1 MEDSEQPQNT
11 KPDLS
16 LKNFRFLIPYLYP
29 YRWRYLW
36 GFVCLIA
43 VDSAQ
48 ILIPQFTARAI
59 NLVTAGEG
67 EGVRSRILFLCLGM
81 VAAMAV
87 ISTGRFLWR
96 YFIHG
101 ASRRIE
107 TELRGNLFSHLLSLS
122 YDFYQRSKIGDLMA
136 RSTNDINGIRE
147 AIGWGLVMLVDGTV
161 MVLGIL
167 VVIFIQ
173 DAKTAAFALIPL
185 PPITLLILLFG
196 NAVGARFRRA
206 QETYS
211 RMSETVQEAF
221 SGVRV
226 IKSFVKEW
234 WFGKKF
240 AAANDDYRDSN
251 MELVKIYGIFF
262 PLITFLSGLTSLIVI
277 LVGGMRVVEGS
288 LSPGALVALFSY
300 FQMLIW
306 PLMGAGFMV
315 NVIQRG
321 ASSLGRVKEILDTRP
336 SIESPRE
343 FPREFPVHPQRNLQ
357 KTGSVFTPSLR
368 QNSAGEEAPLSAP
381 PLLEIRNLTL
391 AYSPEGGR
399 NVLSAVNL
407 RLEEGEM
414 LGILGRTGSGKSSF
428 IKALPR
434 MIDPPPGM
442 VFLKG
447 RDVRDWD
454 LEELR
459 ACFALAPQDSFL
471 FSDSIKNNIGYGLDA
486 QGEEADFA
494 RAAGFAA
501 LNRDLEA
508 FSSGWDT
515 LIGERGLSLSG
526 GQKQRVAIARA
537 FITAPEILI
546 LDDALSAVD
555 TETEQ
560 RILSALN
567 AEREKCKR
575 QGRALTVI
583 IVSHRVSTLSRADKV
598 AVFENGSLSEYG
610 SPKEL
615 QDSGGFFSRT
625 AALQHLGD
633 SAGPAGTAE
642 ASPRSERHGSKNG

>member
-1 MEDSEQPQNT
+1 MKDSEQPQNT

-36 GFVCLIA
+36 GFVCLIV

-59 NLVTAGEG
+59 NLVAAREG
-67 EGVRSRILFLCLGM
+67 EGALWSHILFLCLGM

-107 TELRGNLFSHLLSLS
+107 TELRGNLFRHLLSLS
-122 YDFYQRSKIGDLMA
+122 YDFYQKSKIGDLMA

-211 RMSETVQEAF
+211 HMSETVQETF

-240 AAANDDYRDSN
+240 TAANDDYRDAN

-300 FQMLIW
+300 FQMLVW

-336 SIESPRE
+336 SIESP
-343 FPREFPVHPQRNLQ
+343 QRNFQ
-357 KTGSVFTPSLR
+357 KTGSVFTPPVR
-368 QNSAGEEAPLSAP
+368 QNSAGEETRLSAP

-391 AYSPEGGR
+391 AYTREGGK
-399 NVLSAVNL
+399 NVLSGVNL

-428 IKALPR
+428 IKVLPR

-447 RDVRDWD
+447 LDVRDWD
-454 LEELR
+454 LGELR

-471 FSDSIKNNIGYGLDA
+471 FSDSIKNNIGYGLDG

-508 FSSGWDT
+508 FSLGWDT

-537 FITAPEILI
+537 LITSPEILI

-560 RILSALN
+560 RVLSALN
-567 AEREKCKR
+567 AEREECKR

-610 SPKEL
+610 SPREL

-625 AALQHLGD
+625 AALQRLGD
-633 SAGPAGTAE
+633 SAGPAGAGE
-642 ASPRSERHGSKNG
+642 ASSRGERHGSANG

>member
-59 NLVTAGEG
+59 NLVAREG
-67 EGVRSRILFLCLGM
+67 EGAVRSQILFLCLGM

-196 NAVGARFRRA
+196 NAVGSRFRRA

-211 RMSETVQEAF
+211 RMSETVQETF

-240 AAANDDYRDSN
+240 AAANDDYRDAN

-262 PLITFLSGLTSLIVI
+262 PLITFLSGITSLIVI

-300 FQMLIW
+300 FQMLVW

-336 SIESPRE
+336 SIESLKS
-343 FPREFPVHPQRNLQ
+343 PQRNFQ

-368 QNSAGEEAPLSAP
+368 RNSAEEEARLPAP

-391 AYSPEGGR
+391 AYTPEGGK

-407 RLEEGEM
+407 RLEAGEM

-434 MIDPPPGM
+434 MIDPPAGM

-447 RDVRDWD
+447 LDVRDWD
-454 LEELR
+454 LGELR

-471 FSDSIKNNIGYGLDA
+471 FSDSIKNNISYGLDG

-494 RAAGFAA
+494 KAAGFAA

-567 AEREKCKR
+567 AEREERKR

-610 SPKEL
+610 SPGEL

-625 AALQHLGD
+625 AALQRLGD
-633 SAGPAGTAE
+633 SAGHEGAAE
-642 ASPRSERHGSKNG
+642 ASSRSERHGSKNG

>member
-1 MEDSEQPQNT
+1 MADSEQPQNT
-11 KPDLS
+11 GSGMS
-16 LKNFRFLIPYLYP
+16 LKKIRFLIPYLYP

-36 GFVCLIA
+36 GFICLIA

-48 ILIPQFTARAI
+48 ILIPQFTAGAI
-59 NLVTAGEG
+59 NLAAAWEG
-67 EGVRSRILFLCLGM
+67 EGTVWRRILFLCLGM

-87 ISTGRFLWR
+87 ISSGRFLWR

-122 YDFYQRSKIGDLMA
+122 YDFYQKSKIGDLMA

-161 MVLGIL
+161 MVLAIL

-211 RMSETVQEAF
+211 RMSETVQETF

-240 AAANDDYRDSN
+240 AAANDDYRDAN

-262 PLITFLSGLTSLIVI
+262 PFITFLSGLTSLIVI
-277 LVGGMRVVEGS
+277 LVGGIRVVEGS

-315 NVIQRG
+315 NIIQRG

-336 SIESPRE
+336 SIESSPESSRL
-343 FPREFPVHPQRNLQ
+343 PGP
-357 KTGSVFTPSLR
+357 
-368 QNSAGEEAPLSAP
+368 APLPAEETRLPAP

-391 AYSPEGGR
+391 AYTREGGK
-399 NVLSAVNL
+399 NVLSGVNL

-447 RDVRDWD
+447 RDVRDWE
-454 LEELR
+454 LGELR

-471 FSDSIKNNIGYGLDA
+471 FSDSIKNNIGYGL
-486 QGEEADFA
+486 GGRGGEADFA
-494 RAAGFAA
+494 AAAGFAA
-501 LNRDLEA
+501 LDRDLEA

-537 FITAPEILI
+537 FITSSGILI

-555 TETEQ
+555 AETEQ
-560 RILSALN
+560 CILSALN
-567 AEREKCKR
+567 REREERKR
-575 QGRALTVI
+575 QGGALTVI

-610 SPKEL
+610 SPREL

-625 AALQHLGD
+625 AALQRLGD
-633 SAGPAGTAE
+633 SAGTEGAGGP
-642 ASPRSERHGSKNG
+642 SSGGERHGGGHG

>member
-1 MEDSEQPQNT
+1 MENSEQPQNG

-59 NLVTAGEG
+59 NLVAAREG
-67 EGVRSRILFLCLGM
+67 EGAVWGQILFLCLGM

-147 AIGWGLVMLVDGTV
+147 AIGWGLVMLIDGTV

-211 RMSETVQEAF
+211 HMSETVQETF

-240 AAANDDYRDSN
+240 AAANDDYRNAN

-262 PLITFLSGLTSLIVI
+262 PFITFLSGLTSLIVI

-288 LSPGALVALFSY
+288 VSPGALVALFSY
-300 FQMLIW
+300 FQMLVW

-336 SIESPRE
+336 SIESPG
-343 FPREFPVHPQRNLQ
+343 HPQRDFQ
-357 KTGSVFTPSLR
+357 KAGSVFAPPLR
-368 QNSAGEEAPLSAP
+368 QNSTGEEARLSAP

-391 AYSPEGGR
+391 AYSSEGGK

-442 VFLKG
+442 VFLRG
-447 RDVRDWD
+447 IDVRDWD
-454 LEELR
+454 LGELR

-471 FSDSIKNNIGYGLDA
+471 FSDSIKNNIGYGLDS
-486 QGEEADFA
+486 QGEEADFT

-537 FITAPEILI
+537 LITSPEILI

-567 AEREKCKR
+567 EEREERKR

-610 SPKEL
+610 SPREL

-625 AALQHLGD
+625 AALQRLGD
-633 SAGPAGTAE
+633 SAGPAGAGE
-642 ASPRSERHGSKNG
+642 ASSGSERHGSKNG